1 MKQRAR
7 EISKRG
13 SVVGLA
19 LAFCWLAACVGGTAF
34 PDQQEAFDMLEIE
47 ALTKKYAW
55 AVDNKDRELFLSIFS
70 DDVEYVVKM
79 LDLSISIVG
88 IEELDAA
95 TDFIFATE
103 KGCFTTLSNLL
114 IEISG
119 DRAKGEDYFQHTA
132 YRVNA
137 QTGEVE
143 EKQTLFWGRNYWE
156 FRKEDGVWKVTRKE
170 AREHCPTYPQ
180 CEYGPLYQ
188 LPKRK

>member
-1 MKQRAR
+1 MKKMGKQVYKRALAIGLISLFCILTACAQEAGSATQQRASD
-7 EISKRG
+7 I
-13 SVVGLA
+13 
-19 LAFCWLAACVGGTAF
+19 
-34 PDQQEAFDMLEIE
+34 LEIE
-47 ALTKKYAW
+47 RLTKTYAW

-114 IEISG
+114 IEING
-119 DRAKGEDYFQHTA
+119 DTAKGQDYFQHTA

-143 EKQTLFWGRNYWE
+143 DEPTLFWGRNYWE
-156 FRKEDGVWKVTRKE
+156 FRKQDGVWKVTRKE
-170 AREHCPTYPQ
+170 AREHCPTYPE
-180 CEYGPLYQ
+180 CEYGPVYQ
-188 LPKRK
+188 LPKRR